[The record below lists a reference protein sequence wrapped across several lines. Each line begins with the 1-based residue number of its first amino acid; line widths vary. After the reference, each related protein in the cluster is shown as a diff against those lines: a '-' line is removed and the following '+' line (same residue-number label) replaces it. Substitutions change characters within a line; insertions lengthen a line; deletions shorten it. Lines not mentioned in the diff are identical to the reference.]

1 MSFVSVRAYAAR
13 LVCMVLFASTAGAQ
27 GYREIARQTVTL
39 KADTTQQGD
48 TLMVMQTVQTQLRL
62 VRTVAEPAQV
72 FRYELRPSL
81 SIVQAA
87 FSNWVG
93 GGVNAIAWSSGLN
106 ATTRYSENCWLWE
119 TRLYTEFGQTL
130 VDGVFRKTNDIIDFS
145 TVVRYDLGSS
155 LQPQFS
161 ASLRTQFAE
170 GFDFSQ
176 PAAPRISAFFDPA
189 YSVQSLG
196 ISYGTSDTLRA
207 SIGLAAREIFT
218 NQFPTF
224 ADDPKTPE
232 LERVNIRAGVEFY
245 AVWLVEFFKG
255 ATFRTRTQ
263 LFAPFARLGALEVN
277 QKFTLFF
284 NINNLLDT
292 RLGVVLLYQENISRQ
307 LQVQQT
313 LDLTVSF
320 KISNQ

>member
-1 MSFVSVRAYAAR
+1 MCARAMR
-13 LVCMVLFASTAGAQ
+13 LMGVVLFASTASAQ
-27 GYREIARQTVTL
+27 GYREIARQSVIL
-39 KADTTQQGD
+39 KSDTTQQGD
-48 TLMVMQTVQTQLRL
+48 TLVVMQTTQTQLRF
-62 VRTVAEPAQV
+62 VNAVPPPMQV
-72 FRYELRPSL
+72 FRYDVRPSISL
-81 SIVQAA
+81 VQAA

-106 ATTRYSENCWLWE
+106 ATTRYSENRWLWE

-130 VDGVFRKTNDIIDFS
+130 VDGAFRKTNDIIDVS

-161 ASLRTQFAE
+161 GSLRTQFAE
-170 GFDFSQ
+170 GLDFSQ
-176 PAAPRISAFFDPA
+176 PSAPRISAFFDPA

-196 ISYGTSDTLRA
+196 VAYGSSDTLRV
-207 SIGLAAREIFT
+207 SVGLAAREIFT

-232 LERVNIRAGVEFY
+232 LEQVNIRAGVEFF

-263 LFAPFARLGALEVN
+263 VFAPFARLGALEVN

-284 NINNLLDT
+284 NINNILDT